1 MAVLVC
7 GGAGYIGSHNVRAL
21 LDAGREV
28 VVADNFLTGHRD
40 AVAPGAA
47 LHEVDIRDAGALD
60 AVFSAHP
67 IEAVLHFAASSLV
80 GESMERPL
88 AYFNN
93 NVLGMQCLLEAMER
107 HGVKR
112 IVFSSSAAVY
122 GEPDAVPIPEDA
134 PLRPSNPYG
143 ESKRIMERIMH
154 WAALA
159 HGMRFVSLRYFN
171 VGGAWPGGA
180 MGEDHRPESHLIPL
194 ILQVPLGLRPEIAIF
209 GSDYPTP
216 DGTCVRD
223 YIDVTDLADAHLRAL
238 DHLERGGENLICNLG
253 NGRGFSVRE
262 MIAAARRVTGHPIP
276 VREAPRRPGDP
287 ALLVASSE
295 LAGRALGWRPTRD
308 IEAIIASAWEWH
320 RRHPHGYAA

>member
-1 MAVLVC
+1 MLVC

-28 VVADNFLTGHRD
+28 VVADNFLTGHRG

-47 LHEVDIRDAGALD
+47 LHEVDIRDAAALD
-60 AVFSAHP
+60 AVFAAHS
-67 IEAVLHFAASSLV
+67 IDAVLHFAASSLV

-93 NVLGMQCLLEAMER
+93 NVLGMQCLLETMER
-107 HGVKR
+107 HGVER

-134 PLRPSNPYG
+134 PLRPTNPYG

-180 MGEDHRPESHLIPL
+180 IGEDHRPESHLIPL

-223 YIDVTDLADAHLRAL
+223 YLDVMDLADAHLRAL
-238 DHLERGGENLICNLG
+238 DHLERGGGSLVCNLG

-287 ALLVASSE
+287 ARLVASAE
-295 LAGRALGWRPTRD
+295 LAGRALGWRPARD

>member
-21 LDAGREV
+21 LDAGRDV
-28 VVADNFLTGHRD
+28 VVADNFLTGHRG

-47 LHEVDIRDAGALD
+47 LHEVDIRDAAALD
-60 AVFSAHP
+60 AVFAAHS
-67 IEAVLHFAASSLV
+67 IDAVLHFAASSLV

-93 NVLGMQCLLEAMER
+93 NVLGMQCLLETMER
-107 HGVKR
+107 HGVER

-134 PLRPSNPYG
+134 PLRPTNPYG

-180 MGEDHRPESHLIPL
+180 IGEDHRPESHLIPL

-223 YIDVTDLADAHLRAL
+223 YLDVMDLADAHLRAL
-238 DHLERGGENLICNLG
+238 DHLERGGGSLVCNLG

-287 ALLVASSE
+287 ARLVASAE
-295 LAGRALGWRPTRD
+295 LAGRALGWRPARD

>member
-1 MAVLVC
+1 MAVRVC

-28 VVADNFLTGHRD
+28 VVADNFLTGHRG

-47 LHEVDIRDAGALD
+47 LHEVDIRDAAALD
-60 AVFSAHP
+60 AVFAAHS
-67 IEAVLHFAASSLV
+67 IDAVLHFAASSLV

-93 NVLGMQCLLEAMER
+93 NVLGMQCLLETMER
-107 HGVKR
+107 HGVER

-134 PLRPSNPYG
+134 PLRPTNPYG

-180 MGEDHRPESHLIPL
+180 IGEDHRPESHLIPL

-223 YIDVTDLADAHLRAL
+223 YLDVMDLADAHLRAL
-238 DHLERGGENLICNLG
+238 DHLERGGGSLVCNLG

-287 ALLVASSE
+287 ARLVASAE
-295 LAGRALGWRPTRD
+295 LAGRALGWRPARD

>member
-28 VVADNFLTGHRD
+28 VVADNFLTGHRG

-47 LHEVDIRDAGALD
+47 LHEVDIRDAAALD
-60 AVFSAHP
+60 AVFAAHS
-67 IEAVLHFAASSLV
+67 IDAVLHFAASSLV

-93 NVLGMQCLLEAMER
+93 NVLGMQCLLETMER
-107 HGVKR
+107 HGVER

-134 PLRPSNPYG
+134 PLRPTNPYG

-180 MGEDHRPESHLIPL
+180 IGEDHRPESHLIPL

-223 YIDVTDLADAHLRAL
+223 YLDVMDLADAHLRAL
-238 DHLERGGENLICNLG
+238 DHLERGGGSLVCNLG

-276 VREAPRRPGDP
+276 AREAPRRPGDP
-287 ALLVASSE
+287 ARLVASAE
-295 LAGRALGWRPTRD
+295 LAGRALGWRPARD